1 MKKFFVLI
9 LMGVFFCSSAFAAT
23 ITSNGT
29 GGGSF
34 SAGATWA
41 GGVEPANGDAV
52 VIAAGDAV
60 LMDRDTSADT
70 GFLTVTITGTASGT
84 PGMLYFKDGTSG
96 YLKIRTGY
104 SLVGTNHAVK
114 GRLLANS
121 DGIWGNTGDLAFANK
136 AIISL
141 VEVSEITATYLD
153 INLRCTS
160 PINTFVRTYYD
171 KYATAS
177 IDTGTNVITMASA
190 HGWAANRAVSIRSSG
205 TLPAPLLPDVIYY
218 VGSPSGSDLKLLD
231 ASSGTE
237 IDITDSGTGTIEIY
251 SGYET
256 YAGVTTVNVLEDIS
270 ADTPWLTFGDGTSN
284 AVLSDVGPGDY
295 DQQRI
300 YITGVTSSTVT
311 LSAALDSA
319 QYPGARITLA
329 TRNVEII
336 SSGATSSQNIINGSV
351 GNYFKCSVRNTAG
364 SGTTFYGYGLNSSSN
379 NILTSCIFSGLSSG
393 LYSGSN
399 NTLTSCVL
407 SGLSYGLYN
416 GNSNTLTSCVLSG
429 MSYGLYY
436 SGSNNTLTSC
446 VLSGMSYGLYSGS
459 NNTLTSCVLSGM
471 TYGLSNASNNTL
483 TSCTFSGLS
492 YGLYS
497 NASNNTLT
505 SCTFSGLNY
514 YYRLIALNNIFRNCL
529 SSTNINSYS
538 LNANYTPGRIKV
550 ENLNRIDGAH
560 KIFDNF
566 GNIVKT
572 ACDGTGDTPS
582 VDPDGSS
589 GYCISAE
596 NIQSNCNSINP
607 LVILEEQKIWLTAT
621 EHTVTY
627 KLQTTYA
634 GITAGNLTLSV
645 QYLDTG
651 GAVTTATHAPAILQ
665 RSADTDWTQTL
676 TVTFTS
682 AVEGWIRV
690 RIVLTEYE
698 LGNEVYVWPI
708 PAISGKTFTSKW
720 IDGEPALI
728 DSVTGSIGGGSW
740 GY

>member
-1 MKKFFVLI
+1 MKIFKYL
-9 LMGVFFCSSAFAAT
+9 LLSLLLCSNAFAAT

-41 GGVEPANGDAV
+41 GGVEPADGDAV

-60 LMDRDTSADT
+60 LMDRDTSAYT
-70 GFLTVTITGTASGT
+70 GFLTVDITGTASGT

-104 SLVGTNHAVK
+104 NLIGTNHAVK

-121 DGIWGNTGDLAFANK
+121 DGVWGNTGDLAFVYK
-136 AIISL
+136 AIIAL
-141 VEVSEITATYLD
+141 EGASEIMATYQSID
-153 INLRCTS
+153 LRCTS

-171 KYATAS
+171 KYSTSS

-205 TLPAPLLPDVIYY
+205 TLPSPLLADVIYY

-231 ASSGTE
+231 AISGTE
-237 IDITDSGTGTIEIY
+237 IDITSSGTGTIEIY

-284 AVLSDVGPGDY
+284 AVLSDVGPEDY
-295 DQQRI
+295 DQQRV

-311 LSAALDSA
+311 LSAALDSI

-329 TRNVEII
+329 TRNVEIR
-336 SSGATSSQNIINGSV
+336 SSGAAATRNIVNGSV
-351 GNYFKCSVRNTAG
+351 GNYFKCSIRNTAG
-364 SGTTFYGYGLNSSSN
+364 SGTTFYGL
-379 NILTSCIFSGLSSG
+379 G
-393 LYSGSN
+393 LYSSSDNTFTSCVLSGMSSDLYNSSN
-399 NTLTSCVL
+399 NTLTSCVF
-407 SGLSYGLYN
+407 SGASYGL
-416 GNSNTLTSCVLSG
+416 NSNSNNNTFTSCTFSG
-429 MSYGLYY
+429 MSYGLYN
-436 SGSNNTLTSC
+436 SANNNTLTSC
-446 VLSGMSYGLYSGS
+446 VLSGMSYGLNS
-459 NNTLTSCVLSGM
+459 
-471 TYGLSNASNNTL
+471 ASNNTL
-483 TSCTFSGLS
+483 TSCTF
-492 YGLYS
+492 
-497 NASNNTLT
+497 
-505 SCTFSGLNY
+505 FGLNY

-538 LNANYTPGRIKV
+538 LNTNYTPGRIKV
-550 ENLNRIDGAH
+550 ENLNRVDGSN

-572 ACDGTGDTPS
+572 ACDGTGDAPS
-582 VDPDGSS
+582 VDPDGGG

-596 NIQSNCNSINP
+596 SIQSNCNSINP
-607 LVILEEQKIWLTAT
+607 LVVLEEQKIWLTAA

-645 QYLDTG
+645 QYLDIN
-651 GAVTTATHAPAILQ
+651 GAITTATNAPAISQ
-665 RSADTDWTQTL
+665 RSANTDWTQTL
-676 TVTFTS
+676 AVTFTP
-682 AVEGWIRV
+682 AIEGWARV
-690 RIVLTEYE
+690 KIVLTEYE
-698 LGNEVYVWPI
+698 SGNEVYVWPI
-708 PAISGKTFTSKW
+708 PVISGKTFTSKW

-728 DSVTGSIGGGSW
+728 EATAGGSSW
-740 GY
+740 GF

>member
-1 MKKFFVLI
+1 MKKLLYLI
-9 LMGVFFCSSAFAAT
+9 LLLSISYNAFAAT

-29 GGGSF
+29 GGGNF

-41 GGVEPANGDAV
+41 GGVEPADGDAII
-52 VIAAGDAV
+52 IAAGDAV
-60 LMDRDTSADT
+60 LMDRDASAYT

-84 PGMLYFKDGTSG
+84 PGILYFKDGTSG

-104 SLVGTNHAVK
+104 NLVGTNHAVK

-121 DGIWGNTGDLAFANK
+121 DGVWGNTGDLAFANK
-136 AIISL
+136 AIIAL
-141 VEVSEITATYLD
+141 EGASEITATYLD

-160 PINTFVRTYYD
+160 PTTTQVRTYYD
-171 KYATAS
+171 KYATSS

-218 VGSPSGSDLKLLD
+218 VGSPSGADLKLLN
-231 ASSGTE
+231 ASSGSE
-237 IDITDSGTGTIEIY
+237 IDITSSGTGTIEIY

-284 AVLSDVGPGDY
+284 AVLSDVGPEDL

-300 YITGVTSSTVT
+300 YITGITSSTVT
-311 LSAALDSA
+311 LSAALDSI

-329 TRNVEII
+329 TRNVEIR
-336 SSGATSSQNIINGSV
+336 SSGATISQSIINGSV

-364 SGTTFYGYGLNSSSN
+364 SGTTFYGYGFISTSN
-379 NILTSCIFSGLSSG
+379 
-393 LYSGSN
+393 
-399 NTLTSCVL
+399 
-407 SGLSYGLYN
+407 
-416 GNSNTLTSCVLSG
+416 
-429 MSYGLYY
+429 
-436 SGSNNTLTSC
+436 
-446 VLSGMSYGLYSGS
+446 
-459 NNTLTSCVLSGM
+459 
-471 TYGLSNASNNTL
+471 NNTL

-492 YGLYS
+492 SGLNSASNNTLTSCTFFGLTYGLNSAS
-497 NASNNTLT
+497 NNNTLT
-505 SCTFSGLNY
+505 SCTFSGLTYGLNSASNNNTLTSCTFSGLGY

-538 LNANYTPGRIKV
+538 LNTNYTPGRIKV
-550 ENLNRIDGAH
+550 ENLNRVDGSH
-560 KIFDNF
+560 KVFDNF
-566 GNIVKT
+566 GNITKT
-572 ACDGTGDTPS
+572 ACDGTGDAPS
-582 VDPDGSS
+582 VDPDGSN

-596 NIQSNCNSINP
+596 SIQSNCNSVNP
-607 LVILEEQKIWLTAT
+607 LVVLEEQKIWLTAAA
-621 EHTVTY
+621 HTVTY

-651 GAVTTATHAPAILQ
+651 GTVTTATNAPAISQ
-665 RSADTDWTQTL
+665 RSANTDWTQTL
-676 TVTFTS
+676 AVTFTP
-682 AVEGWIRV
+682 AIEGWARV
-690 RIVLTEYE
+690 KIVLTEYE
-698 LGNEVYVWPI
+698 LDNEVYIWPI
-708 PAISGKTFTSKW
+708 PVISGKTFTSKW
-720 IDGEPALI
+720 IDGEPTLI
-728 DSVTGSIGGGSW
+728 EAAAGGGSW

>member
-1 MKKFFVLI
+1 MKFFKYL
-9 LMGVFFCSSAFAAT
+9 LLSLLLCSNAFAAI

-34 SAGATWA
+34 SAGTTWA
-41 GGVEPANGDAV
+41 GGVEPADGDAV
-52 VIAAGDAV
+52 VMAAGDAV
-60 LMDRDTSADT
+60 LMDRDASAYT

-104 SLVGTNHAVK
+104 SLIGTNHAVK

-121 DGIWGNTGDLAFANK
+121 DGVWGNTGDLAFANK
-136 AIISL
+136 AIIAL
-141 VEVSEITATYLD
+141 EGASEITATYLD

-160 PINTFVRTYYD
+160 PTTTQVRTYYD
-171 KYATAS
+171 KYATSS

-205 TLPAPLLPDVIYY
+205 TLPAPLLADVIYY
-218 VGSPSGSDLKLLD
+218 VGSPSGADLKLLD
-231 ASSGTE
+231 ASSGSE
-237 IDITDSGTGTIEIY
+237 IDITSSGTGTIEIY
-251 SGYET
+251 SGYT
-256 YAGVTTVNVLEDIS
+256 TFAGVTTVNVLEDIS

-284 AVLSDVGPGDY
+284 AVLSDVGPEDY

-300 YITGVTSSTVT
+300 YITGVTSSTIT
-311 LSAALDSA
+311 LSAALDSV
-319 QYPGARITLA
+319 QYPGARITLTA
-329 TRNVEII
+329 RNVEIR
-336 SSGATSSQNIINGSV
+336 SSGATSAQNIINASV
-351 GNYFKCSVRNTAG
+351 GNYFKCSIRNTAG
-364 SGTTFYGYGLNSSSN
+364 SGTNVYGNGLYNSSN
-379 NILTSCIFSGLSSG
+379 NNLA
-393 LYSGSN
+393 
-399 NTLTSCVL
+399 
-407 SGLSYGLYN
+407 
-416 GNSNTLTSCVLSG
+416 SCVLSG
-429 MSYGLYY
+429 MSFGLN
-436 SGSNNTLTSC
+436 SSNNNTLTSC
-446 VLSGMSYGLYSGS
+446 VLSGMSIGLYNSSDNNTLTSCVLSGMNYGLYSSS
-459 NNTLTSCVLSGM
+459 NNTLTSCVLSGIS
-471 TYGLSNASNNTL
+471 YYSRL
-483 TSCTFSGLS
+483 T
-492 YGLYS
+492 
-497 NASNNTLT
+497 
-505 SCTFSGLNY
+505 
-514 YYRLIALNNIFRNCL
+514 ALNNIFRSCL

-582 VDPDGSS
+582 VDPDGNS
-589 GYCISAE
+589 GYCIEAS
-596 NIQSNCNSINP
+596 NIQSNCNSVNP
-607 LVILEEQKIWLTAT
+607 LVILEEQKIWLTAA

-651 GAVTTATHAPAILQ
+651 GAIATVTHAPAITQ
-665 RSADTDWTQTL
+665 RSANTDWTQTL

-682 AVEGWIRV
+682 AIEGWARV

-698 LGNEVYVWPI
+698 LDNEVYIWPI
-708 PAISGKTFTSKW
+708 PVISGKTFTSKW

-728 DSVTGSIGGGSW
+728 DSVTGTIGGGSW